1 MRWSLPIGRISG
13 ITLRLHVTFLIFLGW
28 VVFSADSAVLAKWE
42 LLRVC
47 LIFACVALHEF
58 GHSLVAQQL
67 GVEVR
72 SITLLPI
79 GGVAALRRLPENSW
93 HEIAI
98 TMAGP
103 LVNAVIAAVL
113 LPLAGWPTWSDFVSI
128 PVDFHSLIRALAATN
143 IALLVF
149 NLIPAFPMDGG
160 RLFRAGLGLVCSYRR
175 ATAIAALAGQ
185 GLAILFMVFGW
196 RHEAWVLL
204 LIGLFIFFAADGEEK
219 AVRLR
224 SLLAGYE
231 VGDLMR
237 HEFATLAPTDTV
249 ECGLRRVYQTG
260 QDDFPVVENGRLLG
274 MASRRGL
281 VEVVNKVGPHRLI
294 GQVMDVRFLTV
305 QPQDQ
310 VTHLQDEVLNAGWG
324 SVPVVENGRLVG
336 LLTADNINRFLLL
349 QAGVKAK
356 RRSAVAWRTPT
367 PPPVIGAVPP
377 IADPP
382 LPAAPPPPTAPV

>member
-1 MRWSLPIGRISG
+1 MRWSFPVGRISG

-28 VVFSADSAVLAKWE
+28 IVFSADSAFLAQWE

-47 LIFACVALHEF
+47 LIFACIALHEL

-79 GGVAALRRLPENSW
+79 GGVAALRRLPENPW

-98 TMAGP
+98 TVAGP

-113 LPLAGWPTWSDFVSI
+113 LPLVGWPAWADFVSI
-128 PVDFHSLIRALAATN
+128 PVNLPSLGRALVATN

-160 RLFRAGLGLVCSYRR
+160 RLFRALLGLVCSYQR
-175 ATAIAALAGQ
+175 ATAVAAFVGQ

-196 RHEAWVLL
+196 RYEAWVLL
-204 LIGLFIFFAADGEEK
+204 LIGVFIFFSADGEDK
-219 AVRLR
+219 LVRAR
-224 SLLAGYE
+224 SLLAGHP

-237 HEFATLAPTDTV
+237 REFIALAPTDSV
-249 ECGLRRVYQTG
+249 ERGLQRVYQTG
-260 QDDFPVVENGRLLG
+260 QDDFPVIENGRLVG
-274 MASRRGL
+274 MASRPML
-281 VEVVNKVGPHRLI
+281 LEAMNKVGPHMLV
-294 GQVMDVRFLTV
+294 GMVMTTGFRTAH
-305 QPQDQ
+305 PQDPVTQ
-310 VTHLQDEVLNAGWG
+310 VQDEVGLGGWV
-324 SVPVVENGRLVG
+324 SLPVIADGRLVG
-336 LLTADNINRFLLL
+336 LLTAENVNRFLLV

-356 RRSAVAWRTPT
+356 RRSAVVGRTPT
-367 PPPVIGAVPP
+367 PPPVIGSVPP
-377 IADPP
+377 VAIPP
-382 LPAAPPPPTAPV
+382 ARGEPPPPIGPV

>member
-1 MRWSLPIGRISG
+1 MRWSFPIGRVSG
-13 ITLRLHVTFLIFLGW
+13 ITLRLHVTFLLFLGW
-28 VVFSADSAVLAKWE
+28 VAFSADSAVLAKWE

-47 LIFACVALHEF
+47 LIFSCIALHEL

-98 TMAGP
+98 TVAGP
-103 LVNAVIAAVL
+103 LVNAVIAAGL
-113 LPLAGWPTWSDFVSI
+113 LPIAGWPSLTDLVTI
-128 PVDFHSLIRALAATN
+128 PHDTGSLVRALAGTN
-143 IALLVF
+143 IVLVVF

-160 RLFRAGLGLVCSYRR
+160 RLLRAVLGLVCSYRR
-175 ATAIAALAGQ
+175 ATTVAAFVGQ

-204 LIGLFIFFAADGEEK
+204 LIGVFIFFGADGEDK
-219 AVRLR
+219 LVRTR
-224 SLLAGYE
+224 SLLADYE

-237 HEFATLAPTDTV
+237 REFVTLAPTDTV
-249 ECGLRRVYQTG
+249 ACGLQKVYQAG
-260 QDDFPVVENGRLLG
+260 QDAFPVLAAGQLLG
-274 MASRRGL
+274 MVDRPALLSA
-281 VEVVNKVGPHRLI
+281 VNKLGPQAMVGT
-294 GQVMDVRFLTV
+294 VMDGRFLVV
-305 QPQDQ
+305 QPRDR
-310 VTHLQDEVLNAGWG
+310 VALVQDEIMSDGWG
-324 SVPVVENGRLVG
+324 SVPVVDRGRLVG
-336 LLTADNINRFLLL
+336 LLLPDNISRFQMV